1 MTARTS
7 LQLITRALERLQ
19 RVGAGQDP
27 SAEDAQLL
35 RDNLMP
41 LLEELAQQEVVF
53 VADVEAIPEII
64 FLPLANRLAAE
75 VSADFGLG
83 AVDPAI
89 INSLNARLRLTWV
102 GKPLYQVQRSIYF

>member
-1 MTARTS
+1 MAKS
-7 LQLITRALERLQ
+7 SMELITRALERLQ

-35 RDNLMP
+35 RDNLGP
-41 LLEELAQQEVVF
+41 LLEELAQQEVIF
-53 VADVEAIPEII
+53 VADTEAIPDIV

-89 INSLNARLRLTWV
+89 INSLNQRLRLTWV
-102 GKPLYQVQRSIYF
+102 AKPLYQVQQADYF

>member
-1 MTARTS
+1 ME
-7 LQLITRALERLQ
+7 LITRALERLQ

-35 RDNLMP
+35 RDNLGP
-41 LLEELAQQEVVF
+41 LLEELAQQEVLF
-53 VADVEAIPEII
+53 VADTEAIPDIV

-89 INSLNARLRLTWV
+89 INSLNQRLRLTWV
-102 GKPLYQVQRSIYF
+102 AKPLYQVQQADYF

>member
-1 MTARTS
+1 MPKSS
-7 LQLITRALERLQ
+7 LELITRALERLQ

-27 SAEDAQLL
+27 SPEDAQLV
-35 RDNLMP
+35 RDKLNP

-53 VADVEAIPEII
+53 VADTEAIPDIV
-64 FLPLANRLAAE
+64 FLGLANRVAAE

-83 AVDPAI
+83 AVDPAT

-102 GKPLYQVQRSIYF
+102 GKPLYHVQRAIYF

>member
-1 MTARTS
+1 

-41 LLEELAQQEVVF
+41 LLEELAQQEVIF
-53 VADVEAIPEII
+53 VADVEAIPDIV

-83 AVDPAI
+83 GVEPAVM
-89 INSLNARLRLTWV
+89 NKLNERLRLTWIA
-102 GKPLYQVQRSIYF
+102 KPLYTVQRAEYF

>member
-1 MTARTS
+1 MPKSS

-35 RDNLMP
+35 RDNLLP
-41 LLEELAQQEVVF
+41 LMEELARQEVIF
-53 VADVEAIPEII
+53 VADLEEIPDIV

-75 VSADFGLG
+75 CAPDFGLG
-83 AVDPAI
+83 AVNDATM
-89 INSLNARLRLTWV
+89 NSLNARLRLTWV
-102 GKPLYQVQRSIYF
+102 GKPLYVVQRSQYF

>member
-1 MTARTS
+1 MARSS

-41 LLEELAQQEVVF
+41 LLEELAQQDVVF
-53 VADVEAIPEII
+53 VADVEAIPDIV

-83 AVDPAI
+83 AVDPATM
-89 INSLNARLRLTWV
+89 NSLNNRLRLTWV
-102 GKPLYQVQRSIYF
+102 GKPLYQPQKAVYY

>member
-1 MTARTS
+1 MPKS
-7 LQLITRALERLQ
+7 SIELITRALERLQ

-35 RDNLMP
+35 RDQLP
-41 LLEELAQQEVVF
+41 SLLEELAQQEVIF
-53 VADVEAIPEII
+53 IADTEAIPDIV

-83 AVDPAI
+83 AQDPAI
-89 INSLNARLRLTWV
+89 INSLNTRLRLTWV
-102 GKPLYQVQRSIYF
+102 SKPLYHTQRASYF

>member
-1 MTARTS
+1 MAKTS
-7 LQLITRALERLQ
+7 LELITRALERLQ

-35 RDNLMP
+35 RDNLNP
-41 LLEELAQQEVVF
+41 LLEELAQQEVIF
-53 VADVEAIPEII
+53 VADTEAIPDIV

-75 VSADFGLG
+75 CSADFGLG

-89 INSLNARLRLTWV
+89 IDSLNNRLRLTWV
-102 GKPLYQVQRSIYF
+102 GKPLFHSQRAQYF